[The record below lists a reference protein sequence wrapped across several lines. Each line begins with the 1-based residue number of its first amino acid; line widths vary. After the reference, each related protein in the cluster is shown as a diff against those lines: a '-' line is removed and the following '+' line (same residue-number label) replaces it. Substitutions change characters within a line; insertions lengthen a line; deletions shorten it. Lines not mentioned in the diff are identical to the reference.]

1 MKEKT
6 VARLKPRTFKARSV
20 LTNLEEQAAN
30 ANRISYKYKGEPA
43 SFFRAKLISGDGQEG
58 CFPPWNW
65 IIQAGVRNRFY
76 DCSAVT
82 ARGPST
88 GSGFL
93 AWPKI
98 THYHRD
104 CQRCTIWFKSDKNI
118 CLLPLPSADDTSK
131 LAPSVILL
139 EPSAVYLRG

>member
-58 CFPPWNW
+58 CFPH
-65 IIQAGVRNRFY
+65 G
-76 DCSAVT
+76 
-82 ARGPST
+82 T
-88 GSGFL
+88 GLYKQVYETGFMTV
-93 AWPKI
+93 A
-98 THYHRD
+98 
-104 CQRCTIWFKSDKNI
+104 Q
-118 CLLPLPSADDTSK
+118 
-131 LAPSVILL
+131 
-139 EPSAVYLRG
+139 